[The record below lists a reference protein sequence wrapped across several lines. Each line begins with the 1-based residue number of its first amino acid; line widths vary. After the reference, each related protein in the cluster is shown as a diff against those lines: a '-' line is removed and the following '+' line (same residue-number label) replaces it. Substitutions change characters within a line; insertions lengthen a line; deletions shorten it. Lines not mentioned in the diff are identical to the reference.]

1 MSFIVKPLL
10 EVLKWLFSLTGNLG
24 WAIVVFTVLVRI
36 AMLPLTIKQL
46 QSQKKQQILQPKL
59 RELQRKYGKDREKL
73 TQETLK
79 LYKLHGANPASG
91 CLPLLITLPILLG
104 VWQAI
109 RGYPTAGLSPEQL
122 SFLWLPNLTAKDPTF
137 VLPIVAVALQFITAQ
152 MAIPRNP
159 DPAQAQMYRV
169 TAWMPL
175 AFGFVYFSFPA
186 GAVLYSAV
194 GSMIQMVQQYFTT
207 GFGSLPKY
215 LPFLPEKTGFLTQP
229 HPAAVESEI
238 DGDSEVVEEAPRR
251 DFWSALTKLDEP
263 QNATS
268 ELSGSSDSATE
279 AAIEEVRASMT
290 RRPPKRPR
298 RRGSK
303 PDSIGG

>member
-1 MSFIVKPLL
+1 MSFIVTPLIAVL
-10 EVLKWLFSLTGNLG
+10 EWLFSLTGNLG

-59 RELQRKYGKDREKL
+59 REIQRKYGKDREKV

-79 LYKLHGANPASG
+79 LYKQHGANPASG
-91 CLPLLITLPILLG
+91 CLPLLISLPILLG
-104 VWQAI
+104 VWQAVTKF
-109 RGYPTAGLSPEQL
+109 PTEGLTAQQL
-122 SFLWLPNLTAKDPTF
+122 SFFWIPNLTGKDPTF
-137 VLPIVAVALQFITAQ
+137 LLPILAIALQFVTAQ

-159 DPAQAQMYRV
+159 DPSQAQMYRI
-169 TAWMPL
+169 TAFMPL
-175 AFGFVYFSFPA
+175 VFGFVYFQFPA
-186 GAVLYSAV
+186 GATLYSAV
-194 GSMIQMVQQYFTT
+194 GSLIQMVQQYFTT

-229 HPAAVESEI
+229 VPAAEPE
-238 DGDSEVVEEAPRR
+238 GDSEPVEETPRR
-251 DFWSALTKLDEP
+251 DFWTALAKLDEP
-263 QNATS
+263 VGATS
-268 ELSGSSDSATE
+268 EAGASSSDSATE
-279 AAIEEVRASMT
+279 AAIEEVRATMT
-290 RRPPKRPR
+290 RRPPKRSR

>member
-1 MSFIVKPLL
+1 MSFIVTPLIAVL
-10 EVLKWLFSLTGNLG
+10 EWLFSLTGNLG

-59 RELQRKYGKDREKL
+59 REIQRKYGKDREKV

-79 LYKLHGANPASG
+79 LYKQHGANPASG

-104 VWQAI
+104 VWQAVTKF
-109 RGYPTAGLSPEQL
+109 PTAGLTAQQL
-122 SFLWLPNLTAKDPTF
+122 SFFWIPNLTAKDPTF
-137 VLPIVAVALQFITAQ
+137 IMPILAVVLQFITAQ

-159 DPAQAQMYRV
+159 DPSQAQMYRI
-169 TAWMPL
+169 TAFMPL
-175 AFGFVYFSFPA
+175 VFGFVYFNFPA
-186 GAVLYSAV
+186 GAVLYSVV
-194 GSMIQMVQQYFTT
+194 GSLIQMVQQYFTT

-229 HPAAVESEI
+229 VVTEVEI
-238 DGDSEVVEEAPRR
+238 DGDGEPVEEAPRR
-251 DFWSALTKLDEP
+251 DFWTALAKLDAP
-263 QNATS
+263 QGATA
-268 ELSGSSDSATE
+268 EAGDSGDSATE
-279 AAIEEVRASMT
+279 AAIEEVRATMT
-290 RRPPKRPR
+290 RRPPKRSR

>member
-1 MSFIVKPLL
+1 
-10 EVLKWLFSLTGNLG
+10 
-24 WAIVVFTVLVRI
+24 VVFTILVRI

-104 VWQAI
+104 VWQAVTKF
-109 RGYPTAGLSPEQL
+109 PTDGLTTAQL
-122 SFLWLPNLTAKDPTF
+122 SFWWIPNLTAKDPIF
-137 VLPIVAVALQFITAQ
+137 IMPVVAVVLQFITAQ

-159 DPAQAQMYRV
+159 DPAQAQMYRI

-186 GAVLYSAV
+186 GAVLYSVV
-194 GSMIQMVQQYFTT
+194 GSLIQMVQQYFTT

-215 LPFLPEKTGFLTQP
+215 LPFLPEKTGFLT
-229 HPAAVESEI
+229 HPVAAEPELG
-238 DGDSEVVEEAPRR
+238 DDSEPVEEAPRR
-251 DFWSALTKLDEP
+251 DFWTALTKLDEP
-263 QNATS
+263 VKSDAEFS
-268 ELSGSSDSATE
+268 ASSDSATE

>member
-1 MSFIVKPLL
+1 MSFIVDPLIA
-10 EVLKWLFSLTGNLG
+10 VLKWLFSLTGNLG
-24 WAIVVFTVLVRI
+24 WAIVVFTILVRI

-104 VWQAI
+104 VWQAVTKF
-109 RGYPTAGLSPEQL
+109 PTEGLNSAQL
-122 SFLWLPNLTAKDPTF
+122 SFWWIPNLTAKDPIF
-137 VLPIVAVALQFITAQ
+137 IMPIVAVVLQFITAQ

-159 DPAQAQMYRV
+159 DPAQAQMYRI

-175 AFGFVYFSFPA
+175 AFGFVYFNFPA
-186 GAVLYSAV
+186 GAVLYSVV
-194 GSMIQMVQQYFTT
+194 GSLIQMVQQYFTT

-215 LPFLPEKTGFLTQP
+215 LPFLPEKTGFLT
-229 HPAAVESEI
+229 HPVATEPEL
-238 DGDSEVVEEAPRR
+238 DGDSEPVEEAPRR
-251 DFWSALTKLDEP
+251 DFWTALTKLDQP
-263 QNATS
+263 LNTTS
-268 ELSGSSDSATE
+268 EVSASSDSATE
-279 AAIEEVRASMT
+279 AAIEEVRATMT
-290 RRPPKRPR
+290 RRPPKRSR